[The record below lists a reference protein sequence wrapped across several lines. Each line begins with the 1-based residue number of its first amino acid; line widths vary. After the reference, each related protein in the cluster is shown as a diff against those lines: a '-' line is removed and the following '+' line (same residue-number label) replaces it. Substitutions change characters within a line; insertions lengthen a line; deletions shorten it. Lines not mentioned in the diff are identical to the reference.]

1 MSDEPPSGPVDDD
14 AVSLEELQLATRNH
28 GMPLEALRYDTT
40 PIGLHYLLIHFD
52 IPEVPADDWQLTVDG
67 SVARPLSLDLGDLRR
82 RPAVTTTVTLECAGN
97 GRATLRPR
105 PVSQPWLREAVGNA
119 RWTGTPLAPILEE
132 AGLTDDAV
140 EVVFTGLDR
149 GVEDDV
155 EQPYRRSLTIDQ
167 ATRDDVLL
175 AYELSSGSHPP
186 RPLPPQHGFPVRLLV
201 PGWYGMASVK
211 WLTRIE
217 AVDEP
222 FTGHYQTSSYVFRRE
237 PDDEGTPVTRIA
249 VRSLMVPPGIPEFLS
264 RRRLVDAGPVTLE
277 GRAWSGSGAVERV
290 EVSIDGGRTWGDAS
304 VHPSDGP
311 YAWHRWTFGWDAE
324 RGDHELLCR
333 ATDAEGDTQPLEPT
347 WNVGGYGANAV
358 QRVPVTVG

>member
-40 PIGLHYLLIHFD
+40 PVGLHYLLIHFD
-52 IPEVPADDWQLTVDG
+52 IPEVAADDWQLTVDG
-67 SVARPLSLDLGDLRR
+67 SVARPLSLDLEELRG

-149 GVEDDV
+149 GVEDGA

-167 ATRDDVLL
+167 AMRDDVLL
-175 AYELSSGSHPP
+175 AYELDE

-217 AVDEP
+217 AVEEP

-237 PDDEGTPVTRIA
+237 PDEEGTPVTRIA

-264 RRRLVDAGPVTLE
+264 RRRLVEPGPVTLE

-290 EVSIDGGRTWGDAS
+290 EVSVDGGRTWEDAS
-304 VHPSDGP
+304 VDASDGP
-311 YAWHRWTFGWDAE
+311 YAWHGWTFGWDAE
-324 RGDHELLCR
+324 PGDHELLCR
-333 ATDAEGDTQPLEPT
+333 ATDAEGNTQPLEPT

-358 QRVPVTVG
+358 QRVPVTVS